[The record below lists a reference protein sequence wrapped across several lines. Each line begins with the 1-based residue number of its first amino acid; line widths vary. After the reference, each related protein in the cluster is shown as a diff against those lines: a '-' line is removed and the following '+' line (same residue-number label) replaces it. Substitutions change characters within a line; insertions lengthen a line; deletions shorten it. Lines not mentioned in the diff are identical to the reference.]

1 MSVFTAKVLIFFLT
15 PILQT
20 MVLKMKPHY
29 TCPKHKRIR
38 TNVATKFQLG
48 QHSSRS
54 DATGLQQELHLHSV
68 IQCPSSS
75 HVVKQC
81 FTRVSVLR
89 FVLRYTPSLVLA
101 IWTHFNNH
109 QNLLILYISKRKCIS
124 KTRMQC
130 TLIEIKRDI
139 TEFCRLI
146 YSMDSRLKFGL
157 NLLRQFGLCAE
168 GRGGGWI
175 RAHVMRLLFGLT

>member
-1 MSVFTAKVLIFFLT
+1 MSVFTAKVSTFFS
-15 PILQT
+15 PLQT

-81 FTRVSVLR
+81 FTWVSVLR
-89 FVLRYTPSLVLA
+89 LCAQIYIQCGFVQLDRLINY
-101 IWTHFNNH
+101 
-109 QNLLILYISKRKCIS
+109 QDLLTLYIWKGNAR
-124 KTRMQC
+124 
-130 TLIEIKRDI
+130 IKRL
-139 TEFCRLI
+139 CRL
-146 YSMDSRLKFGL
+146 SSRSSGKS
-157 NLLRQFGLCAE
+157 
-168 GRGGGWI
+168 
-175 RAHVMRLLFGLT
+175 HSSTD